1 MMDFPDGP
9 GVKNPLS
16 NARDMDSIPAQGRF
30 YGATKPVHH
39 NYWVWVPRL
48 PKPIC
53 PWAHT
58 QQQEKHCM
66 RSLGTATKKPL
77 THLN

>member
-39 NYWVWVPRL
+39 NHWV
-48 PKPIC
+48 
-53 PWAHT
+53 
-58 QQQEKHCM
+58 
-66 RSLGTATKKPL
+66 
-77 THLN
+77 